1 MVKSRAFLFKIETC
15 EDSDWTYICDIKN
28 TQTIEYIV
36 AYIKNK
42 SINGFVRFTNPKHLN
57 SVLSLLQN
65 KAKVEIEKNNDL
77 YYKELFIKHEKHI
90 EYGTPAKQKQRS
102 KECVLEL
109 LAKRDEQIDQLI
121 KTIQERKNDES
132 EQLIK
137 TIQERKNGDSEL
149 LKQITEICLT
159 IAKTSPSI
167 TNNTTNN
174 NTINNK
180 FNLNIFLNETCKN
193 AINLIDFVKGI
204 QIELQDLLLY
214 NKVGHADAV
223 SKIFDNAY
231 KKLEP
236 SMRPVHCTDVKRET
250 VYVRDENKWLNDE
263 NKELSEKA
271 LTIISLKSLNKMNIW
286 KEANPDYETAEN
298 KKIEFMKLMKNV
310 LGANTNYEEVAQTKK
325 MIRNLAQN
333 TQLNKEQFQ
342 IVQ

>member
-1 MVKSRAFLFKIETC
+1 MVKSRAFLFKIENC
-15 EDSDWTYICDIKN
+15 EENDWIYVCDIKN
-28 TQTIEYIV
+28 TQKVEYIV
-36 AYIKNK
+36 AYNKNK
-42 SINGFVRFTNPKHLN
+42 SIHGFIRFINPKHLN
-57 SVLSLLQN
+57 SVIMLFNN
-65 KAKVEIEKNNDL
+65 KAKVDVEQNNDL
-77 YYKELFIKHEKHI
+77 YYKEIFTKNEKHI

-102 KECVLEL
+102 KDCILEQ

-121 KTIQERKNDES
+121 RTLQENKTGES
-132 EQLIK
+132 EK
-137 TIQERKNGDSEL
+137 
-149 LKQITEICLT
+149 LKQITDICLT
-159 IAKTSPSI
+159 LAKNSPSI
-167 TNNTTNN
+167 TNNNTTNN
-174 NTINNK
+174 NTINNNK

-263 NKELSEKA
+263 NKEVSEKA

-286 KEANPDYETAEN
+286 KEANPDYETADN

-325 MIRNLAQN
+325 MIRNLAQIA
-333 TQLNKEQFQ
+333 QLNKDPLQ
-342 IVQ
+342 IV

>member
-1 MVKSRAFLFKIETC
+1 MVKSRAFLFKIENC
-15 EDSDWTYICDIKN
+15 EENDWIYVCDIKN
-28 TQTIEYIV
+28 TQTVEYVV
-36 AYIKNK
+36 AHSNNK
-42 SINGFVRFTNPKHLN
+42 CINGFIRFINPKHLN
-57 SVLSLLQN
+57 SVIMLFNN
-65 KAKVEIEKNNDL
+65 KAKVDVEQNNDL
-77 YYKELFIKHEKHI
+77 YYKEIFTKNEKHI

-102 KECVLEL
+102 KDCILEQ

-121 KTIQERKNDES
+121 RTLQENKTGES
-132 EQLIK
+132 EK
-137 TIQERKNGDSEL
+137 
-149 LKQITEICLT
+149 LKQITDICLT
-159 IAKTSPSI
+159 LAKNSPSI

-174 NTINNK
+174 NTINNNK

-263 NKELSEKA
+263 NKEVSEKA

-286 KEANPDYETAEN
+286 KEANPDYETADD

-325 MIRNLAQN
+325 MIRNLAQIA
-333 TQLNKEQFQ
+333 QLNKDPLQ
-342 IVQ
+342 IV